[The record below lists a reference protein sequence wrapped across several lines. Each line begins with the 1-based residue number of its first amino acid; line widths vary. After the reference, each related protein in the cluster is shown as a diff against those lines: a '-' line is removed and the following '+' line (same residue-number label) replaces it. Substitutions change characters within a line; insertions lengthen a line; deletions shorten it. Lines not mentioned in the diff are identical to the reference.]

1 MNTNI
6 MLNRIK
12 GIKQLRRLLD
22 LSKPVAK
29 LLFNIIGLKVNL
41 GGYKF
46 DAALKTI
53 IVVSHEASR
62 TGAPILAW
70 NIVEHLNRKANVITI
85 LMRGGE
91 LRESFI
97 DSSYA
102 VIEPRFNI
110 VPMCAL
116 DNALKRICNGRYP
129 ECSIVNSIVST
140 PALRPLKKLGI
151 PTISLIHEFG
161 AYIRPLEILTEV
173 GLWSNRIIYSTELT
187 MKDIINRCP
196 EIADVPTEIMA
207 QGACKTPI
215 KNQLSK
221 PRFPEDQGWEFLNEV
236 EESEILI
243 LGAGEVQQRKG
254 VDLFVSVANIIMN
267 NIGDKNIKFAWIG
280 SGYDPVNDFNVSLW
294 LDDQIE
300 KMNLSN
306 KLTILKPTGAYQAL
320 QKRANI
326 FLMTSR
332 RSTT

>member
-6 MLNRIK
+6 MLNRVK
-12 GIKQLRRLLD
+12 GIKRLRKLVH

-29 LLFNIIGLKVNL
+29 LLFNIIGLRVNR
-41 GGYKF
+41 GSHKF
-46 DAALKTI
+46 DTKLKTI

-70 NIVEHLNRKANVITI
+70 NIVEHLSMKANIITI

-91 LRESFI
+91 LRASFI
-97 DSSYA
+97 ESSCA

-110 VPMCAL
+110 VPIRAL
-116 DNALKRICNGRYP
+116 NNALKEICNDQYP
-129 ECSIVNSIVST
+129 ECSIVNSVVST

-161 AYIRPLEILTEV
+161 AYIRPLDILTEV
-173 GLWSNRIIYSTELT
+173 GLWSDRIIYSTELT
-187 MKDIINRCP
+187 MKDIIHRCP
-196 EIADVPTEIMA
+196 EIKNVRTEIMP
-207 QGACKTPI
+207 QGACKTPRN
-215 KNQLSK
+215 NQLTK
-221 PRFPEDQGWEFLNEV
+221 TKHHTDRGWEFLNEV
-236 EESEILI
+236 NGDEIL

-254 VDLFVSVANIIMN
+254 VDLFVSIANIIMN

-300 KMNLSN
+300 N
-306 KLTILKPTGAYQAL
+306 
-320 QKRANI
+320 
-326 FLMTSR
+326 TSR
-332 RSTT
+332 IN